1 MWLLSFLYQALWLS
15 SRYSF
20 FPFRVTLEV
29 YFFLIL
35 QGKNV
40 GGRNDWSSKLIMNLE
55 LWSPSQAPRYTHPQ
69 LQEAPGERESPREQG
84 ILPFGR
90 CPGGGAREF
99 PLPCWSL
106 TGLSASPGKP
116 EPQRRERLMTL
127 AQVSWGVN
135 SVFMKYTWVRVLP

>member
-20 FPFRVTLEV
+20 FSLRVTLEV
-29 YFFLIL
+29 YFLRIL

-69 LQEAPGERESPREQG
+69 LQEAPGGRESPREQG
-84 ILPFGR
+84 TLPFGR
-90 CPGGGAREF
+90 CPGGGARVS
-99 PLPCWSL
+99 PALL
-106 TGLSASPGKP
+106 ITDRALSASPGKP